1 MARLTRIHQLPYL
14 WIALQDRIRNL
25 RDRGT
30 VSDWVEFAFGSP
42 FPPGQVR
49 AEIRTF
55 IENVAAHPPRAVLEI
70 GAGEGGTLMLLTLAA
85 VSDATVIS
93 VDLPGGPFGGA
104 YPRWKG
110 AYFRRFA
117 LPSQRLHL
125 LRANSRLFSTLQS
138 VRGLLAGRP
147 LDVLFVDGDH
157 TYGGVKVDWEM
168 YGPLVGPDGLVAF
181 HDIVLHP
188 PETMCEVHTFW
199 QELRVAFAHREIVA
213 DSGQGWGGIG
223 VLWPGRVRGS
233 EATT

>member
-1 MARLTRIHQLPYL
+1 MVRSSRVHQLPYL
-14 WIALQDRIRNL
+14 WRALPNRIRSL
-25 RDRGT
+25 RDQGT

-55 IENVAAHPPRAVLEI
+55 IENVAARQPRAVLEI

-85 VSDATVIS
+85 APDATVIS
-93 VDLPGGPFGGA
+93 VDLPGGPFGGG

-117 LPSQRLHL
+117 LPSQHFHL
-125 LRANSRLFSTLQS
+125 LRVDSRLFNTLQS
-138 VRGLLAGRP
+138 VRDILAGRP
-147 LDVLFVDGDH
+147 LDVLFIDGDH

-168 YGPLVGPDGLVAF
+168 YGPLVEPDGLVAF

-188 PETMCEVHTFW
+188 PETKCEVYTFW
-199 QELRVAFAHREIVA
+199 QELKVAFAHREIVV

-223 VLWPGRVRGS
+223 IIWPGQPHRS
-233 EATT
+233 EGMR